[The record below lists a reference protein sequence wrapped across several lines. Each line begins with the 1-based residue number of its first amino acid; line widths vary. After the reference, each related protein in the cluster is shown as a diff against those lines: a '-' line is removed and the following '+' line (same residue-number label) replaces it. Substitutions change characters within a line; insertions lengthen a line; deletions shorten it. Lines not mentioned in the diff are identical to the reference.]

1 MLSYC
6 VTDAF
11 LACGDVTIN
20 TIPMLGKGLS
30 VTSWPSGHAM
40 DSEEAISFARLH
52 NVNCMVEKFPLERAN
67 EAYEHMLNGKARFRA
82 VITME

>member
-1 MLSYC
+1 MVSYR

-20 TIPMLGKGLS
+20 TIPMLTKGLS

-40 DSEEAISFARLH
+40 DSEETISFARLH

-67 EAYEHMLNGKARFRA
+67 EAYDHMLNGKARFRA